1 MAIIKL
7 SVTERRR
14 ASAFITCLVL
24 ALCAWIVVTLST
36 TYNYN
41 VREILTFKNAPL
53 KRAFHSLQSDTVNV
67 TVKGSGWQMLLS
79 KMNEQNHI
87 IKVDLSKL
95 DSEAYVVLSAQLAE
109 INSEKA
115 LDNQIIAITPDTL
128 YFDFSN
134 RSVRR
139 VPVQLV
145 KSVKYR
151 QQYTQSGD
159 VIIKPAYVTIS
170 GPSNRIDKIKYW
182 RTDSLSLKNIGESV
196 STQINLEAS
205 AEGNISIY
213 PKTVQVNIPVDE
225 FTEKTLE
232 LPVKLVG
239 NVDFFNVK
247 VFPQKVKVTF
257 TTSLNRYTDI
267 DEELFEAQAD
277 LNLWRMY
284 GYNTLPVKVT
294 RLPAYCKIVNVEPH
308 NIDFIVKK

>member
-24 ALCAWIVVTLST
+24 ALCAWIVVTLSNS
-36 TYNYN
+36 YNYS
-41 VREILTFKNAPL
+41 VKEILTFKNAPL

-79 KMNEQNHI
+79 RINEQNHI

-115 LDNQIIAITPDTL
+115 LDNQITAITPDTL
-128 YFDFSN
+128 YFDFTN

-182 RTDSLSLKNIGESV
+182 RTDSLSLKNIGENV

-257 TTSLNRYTDI
+257 TTSLNRYADI
-267 DEELFEAQAD
+267 DEEFFEAQAD
-277 LNLWRMY
+277 LNLWRVY

-294 RLPAYCKIVNVEPH
+294 RLPAYCKIVNVEPR

>member
-7 SVTERRR
+7 SATERRR

-41 VREILTFKNAPL
+41 VREILAFKNAPL
-53 KRAFHSLQSDTVNV
+53 KRAFHSLQSDTVSV

-79 KMNEQNHI
+79 KINEQNHI

-115 LDNQIIAITPDTL
+115 LDNQITAITPDTL
-128 YFDFSN
+128 YFDFTN

-145 KSVKYR
+145 KSVKYQ

-182 RTDSLSLKNIGESV
+182 RTDSLSLKNIGENV

-247 VFPQKVKVTF
+247 VFPQKVKVTI
-257 TTSLNRYTDI
+257 TTSLNRYTEL
-267 DEELFEAQAD
+267 DEDLFEAQAD
-277 LNLWRMY
+277 LNLWRVY

-294 RLPAYCKIVNVEPH
+294 RLPAYCKIVNVEPR

>member
-7 SVTERRR
+7 SATERRR

-41 VREILTFKNAPL
+41 VREILAFKNAPL
-53 KRAFHSLQSDTVNV
+53 KRAFHSLQSDTVSV

-79 KMNEQNHI
+79 KINEQNHI

-115 LDNQIIAITPDTL
+115 LDNQITAITPDTL
-128 YFDFSN
+128 YFDFTN

-145 KSVKYR
+145 KSVKYQ

-159 VIIKPAYVTIS
+159 VVIKPAYVTIS

-182 RTDSLSLKNIGESV
+182 RTDSLSLKNIGENV

-247 VFPQKVKVTF
+247 VFPQKVKVTI
-257 TTSLNRYTDI
+257 TTSLNRYTEL
-267 DEELFEAQAD
+267 DEDLFEAQAD
-277 LNLWRMY
+277 LNLWRVY

-294 RLPAYCKIVNVEPH
+294 RLPAYCKIVNVEPR

>member
-7 SVTERRR
+7 SATEQRR
-14 ASAFITCLVL
+14 ASAFFTCLVL
-24 ALCAWIVVTLST
+24 ALCAWVVVKLSSS
-36 TYNYN
+36 YNYS
-41 VREILTFKNAPL
+41 VQEILTFKNAPL
-53 KRAFHSLQSDTVNV
+53 KRAFHSLQSDTVSV
-67 TVKGSGWQMLLS
+67 TVKGTGWQMLLS
-79 KMNEQNHI
+79 KINEQNHV

-95 DSEAYVVLSAQLAE
+95 DSEAYVVLNTQLPA
-109 INSEKA
+109 INAEKA
-115 LDNQIIAITPDTL
+115 LDNPIVAITPDTL
-128 YFDFSN
+128 YFDFTN

-145 KSVKYR
+145 TSVKYQ

-159 VIIKPAYVTIS
+159 VVIKPAYVTIS

-182 RTDSLSLKNIGESV
+182 RTDSLSLKNIGENV
-196 STQINLEAS
+196 STQVNLEAS

-232 LPVKLVG
+232 LPVKLIG

-257 TTSLNRYTDI
+257 TTSLNKYADI
-267 DEELFEAQAD
+267 DEEFFEAQAD
-277 LNLWRMY
+277 LNLWRVY

-294 RLPAYCKIVNVEPH
+294 RLPAYCKIVNVEPR